1 MASALSLKL
10 VLEPHFH
17 QFMLDSCMATHY
29 SQYSITFPS
38 GVVTAL
44 VTPLQVN
51 GRLDGLGL
59 DRLIEAQISAGVNGI
74 FILGSVGEGPL
85 LADDVANEVV
95 RRTVARVARRV
106 TVYAGASDNSVVR
119 CRHRIDRLATHGV
132 DYAVLTLPYYNWP
145 ERVGESVRFF
155 ARVAADSPLP
165 LLAYNLPKAV
175 GWRMPVAAIE
185 ELYEIPNLAGLKD
198 THGELADL
206 EAVASSPRRPPHFSY
221 LIGNSSL
228 AGRLF
233 RKGANGVVTT
243 PANVYPAPFVALW
256 AAYRE
261 GRFNLLDTIDR
272 EWIAPVVRLLDAMPT
287 GASAIKGMLELQG
300 VCQCHTVAP
309 WPEADK
315 EDLARLEVVRA
326 SIEADLARSTQLAA
340 IQPVAKSGN
349 TNAALS
355 AAG

>member
-261 GRFNLLDTIDR
+261 GRFNLQSLPAAVPAFQRHHLVVPLSAGRGIRSVAGGSRPGRQDSR
-272 EWIAPVVRLLDAMPT
+272 SAPHSRDLSPVSRPA
-287 GASAIKGMLELQG
+287 ARGMDVHAADGGTEPA
-300 VCQCHTVAP
+300 VCC
-309 WPEADK
+309 
-315 EDLARLEVVRA
+315 
-326 SIEADLARSTQLAA
+326 
-340 IQPVAKSGN
+340 
-349 TNAALS
+349 ALS
-355 AAG
+355 GSRAYLRQPAHAA